1 MDNSVR
7 CAVLFIVDA
16 ASHNMDDMIRGGRS
30 LAMACN
36 MANKGRPAHGLSL
49 VSSTEPE
56 QTPKSA
62 REFQTVGRQTHFPVP
77 SSGND
82 KEQKATALKKGKKK
96 RLPNPKPETA
106 SSAPA
111 CVRRLGL
118 RTRPKPRE
126 PKPGSD
132 KPRAAGGL
140 QSTSTKP
147 SGFRV

>member
-16 ASHNMDDMIRGGRS
+16 ASRNMDDMIRGGRIF
-30 LAMACN
+30 AMACKL
-36 MANKGRPAHGLSL
+36 ANKGRPARGLPL

-82 KEQKATALKKGKKK
+82 SEQKATALKKRKKNVY
-96 RLPNPKPETA
+96 RTRNPKPR
-106 SSAPA
+106 
-111 CVRRLGL
+111 RRLQLACGGAGSE
-118 RTRPKPRE
+118 RPKPWE

-140 QSTSTKP
+140 QSTSI
-147 SGFRV
+147 GFRV